1 MGSLDSDQFV
11 PFHFVR
17 IQKLLKRRDSI
28 GKQIGI
34 IWTEQ
39 CGNFTRS
46 GKRRNYLQVLCLRF
60 VCQNKLKQL

>member
-34 IWTEQ
+34 I
-39 CGNFTRS
+39 
-46 GKRRNYLQVLCLRF
+46 
-60 VCQNKLKQL
+60 